1 MQSRNSARRKNQKGT
16 SVLEFALII
25 WPTVLML
32 MGVVVVGNELGR
44 AVQAGQICRDAASMY
59 VRGVDFTQSGNQSEL
74 ARIGQ
79 AMNLQ
84 TGNTGDGIVI
94 LSKVTFVPDPSS
106 SCGLPADTGYST
118 CTSGQYRLAQRIIF
132 GNTGALPGTHYTTQ
146 GTPTYDAEDN
156 VTNYSDYTNGTA
168 AAISN
173 FGSTLVLYPGQFSY
187 IAETYFRTS
196 DLSMPGFQSNPGIYS
211 VAFF

>member
-1 MQSRNSARRKNQKGT
+1 MRTANSKRKNQKGT

-44 AVQAGQICRDAASMY
+44 AVQAGQVCRDAASMY
-59 VRGVDFTQSGNQSEL
+59 VRGVDFSQSGNQAEL

-79 AMNLQ
+79 ALNLQ
-84 TGNTGDGIVI
+84 TSNSGNGLVI
-94 LSKVTFVPDPSS
+94 LSKVTFIPDPSS
-106 SCGLPADTGYST
+106 TCGLPADAGYLT
-118 CTSGQYRLAQRIIF
+118 CTTGQYRLAQQTIF
-132 GNTGALPGTHYTTQ
+132 GNTSLPGTHFPTT
-146 GTPTYDAEDN
+146 GTPTFDSENN

-168 AAISN
+168 ATINN
-173 FGSTLVLYPGQFSY
+173 FQTTLVLYPTQFTY
-187 IAETYFRTS
+187 IAETYFQML
-196 DLSMPGFQSNPGIYS
+196 DLAMPGFQSSPGVYS

>member
-1 MQSRNSARRKNQKGT
+1 MRIVNSKRKKQKGT

-44 AVQAGQICRDAASMY
+44 AVQALQVCRDADSMY
-59 VRGVDFTQSGNQSEL
+59 VRGVDFSQSGNQAEL

-79 AMNLQ
+79 SLNLQ
-84 TGNTGDGIVI
+84 ASNSGNGIVI
-94 LSKVTFVPDPSS
+94 LSKVTFIPNPSS
-106 SCGLPADTGYST
+106 SCGVPTDAGYST
-118 CTSGQYRLAQRIIF
+118 CTSGEYRLAQQTII
-132 GNTGALPGTHYTTQ
+132 GNTTLPGTHYPTT
-146 GTPTYDAEDN
+146 GSPTFDSEDN

-168 AAISN
+168 ATINN
-173 FGSTLVLYPGQFSY
+173 FPLVLYPGQFSY
-187 IAETYFRTS
+187 VAETYFQML
-196 DLSMPGFQSNPGIYS
+196 DLSMPGFQSSPGVYS